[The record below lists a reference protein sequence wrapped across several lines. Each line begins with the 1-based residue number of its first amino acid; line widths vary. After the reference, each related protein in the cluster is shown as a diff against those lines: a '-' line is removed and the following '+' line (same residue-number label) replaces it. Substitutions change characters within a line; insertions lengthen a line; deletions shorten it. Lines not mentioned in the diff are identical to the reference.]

1 MSMSID
7 ISPTTMTNGM
17 HSIAYYTIDKLG
29 NMHNIKQLQVVKQI
43 TFDKLPP
50 TSYYGINNDDRIL
63 ATRKY
68 PINYPNSNP
77 PWIPF
82 PKQLPVATR
91 FQEIKNM
98 GLNVI
103 RINMFWE
110 GYRWYKSQ
118 GQASTFLDRVKEI
131 ADTADSLGLG
141 ILYSVMHQWRIS
153 SVLYSS
159 VSKNYRGAG
168 FPEECLQPLGLVRL
182 PDSYVYDQAIDG
194 SSDVEKQPKN
204 IFWKSFVNNYN
215 VTIDGITKPI
225 WQHIWDDYFIDVVV
239 TTKDHP
245 STIGYELINEPL
257 EAVDGITTSIYRG
270 LGDYYSFIGQ
280 NIRRLTGTKKIFF
293 SELLSWRHNDT
304 EINSVY
310 RDLAGK
316 STYYKKAE
324 LTVRLMLPRNIDGSI
339 ISNIVFSNTEYGKSQ
354 YDNYGIHFDSQYGRH
369 FNSQADEYDRVFT
382 MLRQQGIIDIPIVIT
397 EWNEQDPA
405 RGGVEPSMSLYV
417 NYLNTFKTRKYGWFF
432 YNYDPNYPWSI
443 KDSNYNDRWNSI
455 RTMTF
460 KQMLVDARNS

>member
-7 ISPTTMTNGM
+7 ISPTTMTNGT

-43 TFDKLPP
+43 TFDKLPI
-50 TSYYGINNDDRIL
+50 TSYYGINNNDRIL
-63 ATRKY
+63 VTKKY
-68 PINYPNSNP
+68 PNDYPKSNP
-77 PWIPF
+77 PSIPY
-82 PKQLPVATR
+82 PKQLSVLTR

-103 RINMFWE
+103 RINMYWE

-118 GQASTFLDRVKEI
+118 GQANIFLNRLKEI
-131 ADTADSLGLG
+131 ASIADSLGLG
-141 ILYSVMHQWRIS
+141 ILYNVMHQWKIS

-159 VSKNYRGAG
+159 VSKTNRGSG

-182 PDSYVYDQAIDG
+182 SDSYIFDQTIDG
-194 SSDVEKQPKN
+194 SSDVERQPKN
-204 IFWKSFVNNYN
+204 IFWKSFVNNYS

-239 TTKDHP
+239 TTKDHT

-257 EAVDGITTSIYRG
+257 ESVDGIITSIYRG

-316 STYYKKAE
+316 SAYHKKAE

-339 ISNIVFSNTEYGKSQ
+339 ISNIVFSNTEYGKNG
-354 YDNYGIHFDSQYGRH
+354 NYGIH

-405 RGGVEPSMSLYV
+405 QGGVEPSTSFYV
-417 NYLNTFKTRKYGWFF
+417 NYLNIFKTRKYGWFF

-443 KDSNYNDRWNSI
+443 KDNNYNDRWNSI

-460 KQMLVDARNS
+460 RQMLVDARNS